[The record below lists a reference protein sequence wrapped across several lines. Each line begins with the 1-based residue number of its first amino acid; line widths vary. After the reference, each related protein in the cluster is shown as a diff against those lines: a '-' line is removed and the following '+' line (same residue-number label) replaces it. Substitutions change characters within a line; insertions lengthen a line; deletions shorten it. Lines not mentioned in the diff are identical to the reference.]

1 MLGRGGTRCQVRY
14 AGRRTR
20 RYRWRRDEAVYATG
34 WPGWA
39 QLSES
44 VDHEAWSLKGSAG
57 WRWQN
62 FVQRHAR
69 SAEERRRQRDYSMIT
84 RIAMRSDVHAFMWR
98 RNHKPLR
105 VYVMHVYMSNRSFNP
120 PGRRQFAT
128 VIYTKIPLWSDK
140 YILIRCNHGYS
151 AKIHAPSKLLIHMCA
166 FVCAH
171 DGHVVP
177 FRNCP
182 RCLTNIQYFSLR
194 VMTFTLHWKEKKKG
208 KKVEL
213 YMCVLDDMNVMNE

>member
-1 MLGRGGTRCQVRY
+1 MSSTIRWTQNAQISVTAGWGCVRHRLARLSSAVRKRG
-14 AGRRTR
+14 
-20 RYRWRRDEAVYATG
+20 
-34 WPGWA
+34 
-39 QLSES
+39 S
-44 VDHEAWSLKGSAG
+44 WSLKGSAG

-69 SAEERRRQRDYSMIT
+69 SAEERRRQRDHSMIT

-128 VIYTKIPLWSDK
+128 VIYK